1 MANAQWKKIESGQL
15 ASVYLLTGV
24 EQHIFDSTIKRIV
37 KAMPDIEESSII
49 RYDLDETPVEIV
61 LEEADTLPFLED
73 RKLIIA
79 NNASFLKASDKSKEK
94 VVHNLEYLQ
103 SWLSNP
109 SPTAIVVF
117 VAPYEKLD
125 GRLRVT
131 KTILQKAEV
140 IEAARL
146 TGRDLTTWIQ
156 QEAGANGVQISAETS
171 QLLVDWAGDDMLMLS
186 NELLKI
192 ALFMGNQGE
201 VTEDIIEKLVPRTP
215 EMDVFRLTDAYL
227 AGKVKE
233 AISIYHDL
241 LRNGEEPIMLTSL
254 LAGQIRLMVHVS
266 SLQRKGYHGQQIAKT
281 LNVHPYR
288 VKLMMENRQM
298 PTMDRLLELLSK
310 LAEIDYKL
318 KSSSGKRERIL
329 ELFFMEPVRL

>member
-1 MANAQWKKIESGQL
+1 MANAQWKKIEAGQL
-15 ASVYLLTGV
+15 APVYLLTGV

-37 KAMPDIEESSII
+37 KAMPDIEEASII

-79 NNASFLKASDKSKEK
+79 NNASFLKASDKTKEK
-94 VVHNLEYLQ
+94 IVHNLDFLQ
-103 SWLSNP
+103 SWLTNP

-117 VAPYEKLD
+117 TAPYEKLD

-131 KTILQKAEV
+131 KTMLEKAEV
-140 IEAARL
+140 IEANRL

-156 QEAGANGVQISAETS
+156 QEAGAHGMQITGEIA
-171 QLLVDWAGDDMLMLS
+171 QLLVDWVGDDLLMLS

-192 ALFMGNQGE
+192 AMYTGGNGD
-201 VTEDIIEKLVPRTP
+201 VTEDVIEKLVPRTP

-288 VKLMMENRQM
+288 VKLILENRQLPSM
-298 PTMDRLLELLSK
+298 ERLMELLAK
-310 LAEIDYKL
+310 LAEIDFRL

-329 ELFFMEPVRL
+329 ELFFMEPMRL